1 MLTKLEDLP
10 EGVIGFEAHG
20 KLTAKEYEMT
30 LIPEAL
36 AALEQGDVR
45 LLFILGDDFAGFEL
59 GAVWDDTMFGLREHF
74 VFDRIAI
81 ITASSVLAGL
91 IHSLAFL
98 IPGDVHVF
106 KPENI
111 QRAMTWLLA

>member
-20 KLTAKEYEMT
+20 KLTAKEYEAT

-36 AALEQGDVR
+36 AALDGGDVR
-45 LLFILGDDFAGFEL
+45 LLFVLGDDFAGFEL
-59 GAVWDDTMFGLREHF
+59 GGIWDDTVFGLRQHF
-74 VFDRIAI
+74 NFDRIAI
-81 ITASSVLAGL
+81 VTGSSVLASL

-106 KPENI
+106 KPENV
-111 QRAMTWLLA
+111 QRAMSWLLA

>member
-10 EGVIGFEAHG
+10 QGVIGFEAHG
-20 KLTAKEYEMT
+20 KLTAREYEAM

-36 AALEQGDVR
+36 SALENGDVR

-59 GAVWDDTMFGLREHF
+59 GAIWDDTVFGLRQHF
-74 VFDRIAI
+74 NFDRIAI
-81 ITASSVLAGL
+81 VTSSSVLAGL

-98 IPGDVHVF
+98 VPGDMHVF
-106 KPENI
+106 RPENV
-111 QRAMTWLLA
+111 QRAMSWLVA